1 MNGWQGLT
9 EKVAALSIRERVMV
23 FITGCVIIAFPGY
36 SYFIEPAQ
44 KRFNQQQVLHQQN
57 LQQQTRVKGEID
69 IAQILLKRDPDEP
82 ARNALKVI
90 LQSIQQTDLQLNQ
103 GTVDLI
109 SSDKMAAALEQL
121 LNRSQKL
128 KLVELSSIAPTPL
141 LPTEGDFSEDINLFQ
156 HGLKLK
162 FTGQYFSI
170 RSYLT
175 ELEQL
180 PEKFYWQS
188 LRYQVQQ
195 YPQAEV
201 ELYIYT
207 LSTNKDFIRG

>member
-1 MNGWQGLT
+1 MQWWQDLT
-9 EKVAALSIRERVMV
+9 EKVGALSTRERLMV
-23 FITGCVIIAFPGY
+23 FVTGCVIIIFPGY

-44 KRFNQQQVLHQQN
+44 KQLTQQETLHQQN
-57 LQQQTRVKGEID
+57 LQQQKRVQGEVE

-103 GTVDLI
+103 GTLDLI
-109 SSDKMAAALEQL
+109 SSDRMAAALEQL

-128 KLVELSSIAPTPL
+128 KLVELTSIAPTPL
-141 LPTEGDFSEDINLFQ
+141 LPIEGDFSEDINLFQ

-170 RSYLT
+170 RSYLAQ
-175 ELEQL
+175 LEQL

-188 LRYQVQQ
+188 LHYQVQQ
-195 YPQAEV
+195 YPDAQV